1 MNFVWKNTSSIN
13 DPVERAG
20 VALSCALFPT
30 FANSERTAGEVAEMV
45 ERWTIPALAEKADVS
60 WVNLGIR
67 LDHVLPRRDPDVP
80 VVLYPAIYLSERKQ
94 PQVFLEVVER
104 LARRIPM
111 RVEARLH
118 ESHLASETAMRL
130 SLRDWAWVG
139 PLTATR
145 EDYWAALA
153 RTTAF
158 LATAT
163 DESYGLEY
171 IEALVA
177 GAVGVLPDR
186 PWARAIL
193 PPAYPFLYSTT
204 AEAEAMLFRAVTD
217 TDSCRRQVDAAAGG
231 SFAEWL
237 RARHSDDQFDAA
249 SSPRWSA
256 CSAPEAAGSGQAVRQ
271 LDGLRGVVELAF
283 GASCRTARDDR
294 VRGADDDRATD
305 EVAQTDEQEVAPERC
320 ERRTGDVAQE
330 AQREGRHVGD
340 HVLEAGRDERE
351 QAPEDDHQ
359 PGPLAAQA
367 GR

>member
-1 MNFVWKNTSSIN
+1 MRIAIHYPDARVGSDGRVADHDAGSTLVRRLLRIFPGSILVGDVPRTCVGFAVRPLELVDPAETVVVNMAALESLGIWRALGGAARGPRIMNFVWKNTSSIAH
-13 DPVERAG
+13 PVERAG

-30 FANSERTAGEVAEMV
+30 FANSERTAGEVREIV
-45 ERWTIPALAEKADVS
+45 DRWTIPALAEKAEVA

-67 LDHVLPRRDPDVP
+67 LDHVLPRRDADVP

-94 PQVFLEVVER
+94 PQVFLDVVER
-104 LARRIPM
+104 VAKRTPL

-118 ESHLASETAMRL
+118 ESHLASEAAMRL

-163 DESYGLEY
+163 EESYGLEY

-193 PPAYPFLYSTT
+193 PPTYPFLYRTT
-204 AEAEAMLFRAVTD
+204 TEAESMLLRAVTEPD
-217 TDSCRRQVDAAAGG
+217 ACRREADVAAGG
-231 SFAEWL
+231 SFAQWL
-237 RARHSDDQFDAA
+237 RDRHSDDRFDAA
-249 SSPRWSA
+249 IVEQVERW
-256 CSAPEAAGSGQAVRQ
+256 
-271 LDGLRGVVELAF
+271 F
-283 GASCRTARDDR
+283 G
-294 VRGADDDRATD
+294 G
-305 EVAQTDEQEVAPERC
+305 
-320 ERRTGDVAQE
+320 
-330 AQREGRHVGD
+330 
-340 HVLEAGRDERE
+340 
-351 QAPEDDHQ
+351 
-359 PGPLAAQA
+359 
-367 GR
+367 